1 MSCHMMH
8 EVALESKKLTHP
20 SELETFCE
28 NLLTQ
33 ASDTPSY
40 PLSYI
45 HSYHYEQ
52 RGRKEIPKEPI
63 KKWLPLPSE
72 VRHPLDITGK
82 SLERRLK
89 RFFS

>member
-1 MSCHMMH
+1 MMH

-40 PLSYI
+40 PLSL
-45 HSYHYEQ
+45 
-52 RGRKEIPKEPI
+52 R
-63 KKWLPLPSE
+63 
-72 VRHPLDITGK
+72 T
-82 SLERRLK
+82 ERQK
-89 RFFS
+89 RNTQGTY